1 MIPAC
6 SNCRFFQPDE
16 FEEDPIPLDDLDF
29 EKEEEKERAEEAKE
43 EEPES
48 GTCHRHAPQP
58 TLYCFLPFQQ
68 DAEEGDEPDTTS
80 IWPAVD
86 AENFCGEWKNVGK
99 K

>member
-1 MIPAC
+1 MILAC
-6 SNCRFFQPDE
+6 SNCRFFQLDE
-16 FEEDPIPLDDLDF
+16 FEEDPIPPDTLDPA
-29 EKEEEKERAEEAKE
+29 KEESGEEEKE

-58 TLYCFLPFQQ
+58 TLFCFLPFQQ
-68 DAEEGDEPDTTS
+68 DAEEGDEPDTTA

-86 AENFCGEWKNVGK
+86 AGDFCGEWKNVGK